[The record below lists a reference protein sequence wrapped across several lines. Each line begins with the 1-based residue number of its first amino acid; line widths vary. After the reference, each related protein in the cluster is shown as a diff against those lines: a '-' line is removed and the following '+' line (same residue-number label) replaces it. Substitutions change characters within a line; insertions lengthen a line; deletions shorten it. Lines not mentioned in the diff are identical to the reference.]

1 MTTGE
6 EFIAAVDWGAVA
18 TGMRETRAE
27 IDVAV
32 AQRVA
37 EVRAAGRTETLADK
51 ETLAGWQ
58 GTADL
63 LDAWLDVLAD
73 R

>member
-1 MTTGE
+1 MMTRE

-37 EVRAAGRTETLADK
+37 EVRAAGRTETLA
-51 ETLAGWQ
+51 GWQ